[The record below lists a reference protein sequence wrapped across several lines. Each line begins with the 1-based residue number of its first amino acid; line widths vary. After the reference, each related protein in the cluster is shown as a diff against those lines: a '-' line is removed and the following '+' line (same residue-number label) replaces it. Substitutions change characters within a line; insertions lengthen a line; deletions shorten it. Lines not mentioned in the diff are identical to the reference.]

1 MTSNTGHRKKP
12 ARVAALLALLAIAAL
27 ALSACGG
34 GSSSSSSS
42 AGGSAGANGG
52 AGNAAADK
60 VAAVFTQRPTR
71 IPVTQPIGRP
81 IPSGKRIDFINC
93 GVTSCTI
100 LYNNL
105 VQAAKTVGW
114 TVKQINTQGTP
125 ETVQAAWKQAVN
137 DRPDAVIAS
146 GFPRAV
152 FAKQLKQLQAL
163 NIPVLEAS
171 TDDTV
176 GGGID
181 LMLNGPDAMPP
192 IGRILAAWVAKD
204 SGGKANTLYVD
215 LPNFGILKPV
225 HDSFVRYNGQ
235 FCASCKVDTL
245 DVPVTAIGKDVPDR
259 VVSYLRAHPDIN
271 YVAYSL
277 GALNVGVPAA
287 LRQAGLAD
295 KVKTIV
301 DVGDAENYQY
311 IASGQ
316 TQAATSFSNVEE
328 PWVWVD
334 ALARKFTGQSIAVD
348 RQAKMPLM
356 LITKSNLISTSAE
369 FPMVADYRQQWKKLW
384 GKG

>member
-1 MTSNTGHRKKP
+1 MFL
-12 ARVAALLALLAIAAL
+12 VAVLGIAAV

-34 GSSSSSSS
+34 GGDSTSSSGS
-42 AGGSAGANGG
+42 ASGGGSTAG
-52 AGNAAADK
+52 ADK
-60 VAAVFTQRPTR
+60 VAAQFAQRPTK
-71 IPVTQPIGRP
+71 IPVTQPVGKA

-146 GFPRAV
+146 GFPREV

-163 NIPVLEAS
+163 KIPVLEAS
-171 TDDTV
+171 TAEV
-176 GGGID
+176 EGGGID
-181 LMLNGPDAMPP
+181 LVLNGPKEMSP
-192 IGRILAAWVAKD
+192 IGQVLAAWIAKD
-204 SGGKANTLYVD
+204 SGAKAHTLYVD
-215 LPNFGILKPV
+215 LPNFTILKPV
-225 HDSFVRYNGQ
+225 HDYFARYYNQ
-235 FCASCKVDTL
+235 YCAGCKVDTL

-287 LRQAGLAD
+287 LRQAGLAN

-316 TQAATSFSNVEE
+316 TQAATSFRNVES
-328 PWVWVD
+328 PWGWVD

-348 RQAKMPLM
+348 RKAKLPLM
-356 LITKSNLISTSAE
+356 LITKDNLISTSAE
-369 FPMVADYRQQWKKLW
+369 FPMVADYQQQWKQLW

>member
-1 MTSNTGHRKKP
+1 MTSNPGHRKLP
-12 ARVAALLALLAIAAL
+12 ARFAALAALLAIAAV
-27 ALSACGG
+27 ALSACG
-34 GSSSSSSS
+34 GSSSSSSTGTS
-42 AGGSAGANGG
+42 SGGSGST
-52 AGNAAADK
+52 NAAADK
-60 VAAVFTQRPTR
+60 VAAQFAQRPTR
-71 IPVTQPIGRP
+71 IPVTAPIGKP
-81 IPSGKRIDFINC
+81 IPTGKQIDFINC

-105 VQAAKTVGW
+105 VQAAKTLGW
-114 TVKQINTQGTP
+114 SVKQINTQGTP
-125 ETVQAAWKQAVN
+125 ESVQAAWKQAVT
-137 DRPDAVIAS
+137 DKPDAVIAS

-152 FAKQLKQLQAL
+152 FAQQLKQLQAL
-163 NIPVLEAS
+163 KIPVLEAS
-171 TDDTV
+171 TDDV
-176 GGGID
+176 AGNGID
-181 LMLNGPDAMPP
+181 LILNGPEAMPP

-204 SGGKANTLYVD
+204 SGSNAHTLYVD

-225 HDSFVRYNGQ
+225 RDSFRRYYGD
-235 FCASCKVDTL
+235 FCSNCKLDTL

-259 VVSYLRAHPDIN
+259 IVSYLRAHPDIN

-277 GALNVGVPAA
+277 GSLNVGVPAA
-287 LRQAGLAD
+287 LRQAGLAN
-295 KVKTIV
+295 KVKIIV

-316 TQAATSFSNVEE
+316 TQAATAFSNVES

-356 LITKSNLISTSAE
+356 LITKANLISTSNE
-369 FPMVADYRQQWKKLW
+369 FPMVADYQQQWKQLW

>member
-1 MTSNTGHRKKP
+1 MTSNTRYP
-12 ARVAALLALLAIAAL
+12 RRARAVAFLALLAIAAV
-27 ALSACGG
+27 ALGACGG

-42 AGGSAGANGG
+42 TGSSSGG

-60 VAAVFTQRPTR
+60 VAAQFTQRPTR

-105 VQAAKTVGW
+105 VQAAKAVGW

-171 TDDTV
+171 TADV
-176 GGGID
+176 EGGGID
-181 LMLNGPDAMPP
+181 LILNGPKAMQP
-192 IGRILAAWVAKD
+192 IGQILAAWIAKD
-204 SGGKANTLYVD
+204 SAGNARTLYVD
-215 LPNFGILKPV
+215 LPNFTILKPV
-225 HDSFVRYNGQ
+225 HDYFGRYYREY
-235 FCASCKVDTL
+235 CASCKVDKL

-287 LRQAGLAD
+287 LRQAGLAN

-316 TQAATSFSNVEE
+316 TQAATSFSNVES

-334 ALARKFTGQSIAVD
+334 ALARKFTGQSITVD

-356 LITKSNLISTSAE
+356 LITKSNLISTANE
-369 FPMVADYRQQWKKLW
+369 FPMVADYQQQWKKLW
-384 GKG
+384 GKS

>member
-1 MTSNTGHRKKP
+1 MTSNTRPRKLP
-12 ARVAALLALLAIAAL
+12 ARIAALMALLAIAAV
-27 ALSACGG
+27 ALSACGSG
-34 GSSSSSSS
+34 SSSNGSSSSS
-42 AGGSAGANGG
+42 ATGGSG
-52 AGNAAADK
+52 GNAAADK
-60 VAAVFTQRPTR
+60 IAAQFTQRPTR
-71 IPVTQPIGRP
+71 IPITQPIGKP
-81 IPSGKRIDFINC
+81 IPTGKRIDFINC

-105 VQAAKTVGW
+105 AQAAKTVGW

-146 GFPRAV
+146 GFPREV

-171 TDDTV
+171 TADV
-176 GGGID
+176 EGGGID
-181 LMLNGPDAMPP
+181 LIINGPKAMQP
-192 IGRILAAWVAKD
+192 IGQILAAWIAKD
-204 SGGKANTLYVD
+204 SASKAHTLYVD
-215 LPNFGILKPV
+215 LPNFNILKPV
-225 HDSFVRYNGQ
+225 HDYFGRYYGKY
-235 FCASCKVDTL
+235 CASCKVDTL
-245 DVPVTAIGKDVPDR
+245 DIPVTAIGKDVPDR

-287 LRQAGLAD
+287 LRQAGLAN

-316 TQAATSFSNVEE
+316 TQAATSFSNVES

-334 ALARKFTGQSIAVD
+334 ALARKFTRQSIAVD
-348 RQAKMPLM
+348 RAATMPLM
-356 LITKSNLISTSAE
+356 LITKDNLISTANE
-369 FPMVADYRQQWKKLW
+369 FPMVADYQQQWKKLW

>member
-1 MTSNTGHRKKP
+1 MTSNPGHRKLP
-12 ARVAALLALLAIAAL
+12 ARVAALAALLANAAV
-27 ALSACGG
+27 ALSACG
-34 GSSSSSSS
+34 GSSSSSSTGAS
-42 AGGSAGANGG
+42 SGGTGATT
-52 AGNAAADK
+52 AAADK
-60 VAAVFTQRPTR
+60 VAAQFTQRPTR
-71 IPVTQPIGRP
+71 IPVTQPIGKP
-81 IPSGKRIDFINC
+81 IPTGKRIDFINC

-125 ETVQAAWKQAVN
+125 ETVQAAWKQAVT

-146 GFPRAV
+146 GFPREV

-163 NIPVLEAS
+163 KIPVLEAS
-171 TDDTV
+171 TAEV
-176 GGGID
+176 EGGGID
-181 LMLNGPDAMPP
+181 LVLNGPKEMSP
-192 IGRILAAWVAKD
+192 IGQVLAAWIAKD
-204 SGGKANTLYVD
+204 SGAKAHTLYVA
-215 LPNFGILKPV
+215 LPTFTILKPV
-225 HDSFVRYNGQ
+225 HDYFARYYNQ
-235 FCASCKVDTL
+235 YCAGCKVDTL

-287 LRQAGLAD
+287 LRQAGLAN

-316 TQAATSFSNVEE
+316 TQAATSFSNVES

-348 RQAKMPLM
+348 RKAKLPLM
-356 LITKSNLISTSAE
+356 LITKDNLISTSAE
-369 FPMVADYRQQWKKLW
+369 FPMVADYQQQWKHLW

>member
-1 MTSNTGHRKKP
+1 MTSNTRNRTVP
-12 ARVAALLALLAIAAL
+12 ARVAAFAALLALAAL

-34 GSSSSSSS
+34 SSSSGGSAS
-42 AGGSAGANGG
+42 AGGASNT
-52 AGNAAADK
+52 AAAR
-60 VAAVFTQRPTR
+60 VAAQFTERPTR
-71 IPVTQPIGRP
+71 IPVTQPIGKP
-81 IPSGKRIDFINC
+81 IPTGKRIDFINC

-100 LYNNL
+100 LYKNL
-105 VQAAKTVGW
+105 VEAAKTVGW

-146 GFPRAV
+146 GFPREV
-152 FAKQLKQLQAL
+152 FAQQLKQLQAL
-163 NIPVLEAS
+163 KIPVLEAS
-171 TDDTV
+171 TADV
-176 GGGID
+176 EGGGID
-181 LMLNGPDAMPP
+181 LILNGPKAMQP
-192 IGRILAAWVAKD
+192 IGQILAAWIAKD
-204 SGGKANTLYVD
+204 SGGRAHTLYVD
-215 LPNFGILKPV
+215 LPNFTILKPV
-225 HDSFVRYNGQ
+225 HDYFGRYYKQ
-235 FCASCKVDTL
+235 YCSSCKVDTL
-245 DVPVTAIGKDVPDR
+245 NVPVTAIGKDVPDR

-287 LRQAGLAD
+287 LRQAGLSN

-316 TQAATSFSNVEE
+316 TQAATSFSNVES

-334 ALARKFTGQSIAVD
+334 ALARIFTGQSIQPD
-348 RQAKMPLM
+348 RQATMPLM
-356 LITKSNLISTSAE
+356 LITKDNLISTANE
-369 FPMVADYRQQWKKLW
+369 FPMVANYQQQWKQLW

>member
-1 MTSNTGHRKKP
+1 MTSISPRRSRLARP
-12 ARVAALLALLAIAAL
+12 AILAAVLAVAAI

-34 GSSSSSSS
+34 GASGGTSSS
-42 AGGSAGANGG
+42 GAGASGHG
-52 AGNAAADK
+52 STAAAAK
-60 VAAVFTQRPTR
+60 IATQFAQRPTQ
-71 IPVTQPIGRP
+71 IPVSQPIGKP
-81 IPSGKRIDFINC
+81 IPTGKRIDFINC

-125 ETVQAAWKQAVN
+125 ETVQAAWKQAVS

-152 FAKQLKQLQAL
+152 FAKQLKQLQAA

-171 TDDTV
+171 TADFE

-181 LMLNGPDAMPP
+181 LILNGPKAMSP
-192 IGRILAAWVAKD
+192 IGQVLAAWIAKD
-204 SGGKANTLYVD
+204 SGAKAHTLYVD
-215 LPNFGILKPV
+215 LPNFTILKPV
-225 HDSFVRYNGQ
+225 HDYFARYYSQ
-235 FCASCKVDTL
+235 YCAGCKVDTL
-245 DVPVTAIGKDVPDR
+245 DIPVTAIGKDVPDR

-287 LRQAGLAD
+287 LRQAGLAN

-316 TQAATSFSNVEE
+316 TQAATSFSNVES

-334 ALARKFTGQSIAVD
+334 ALARRFTGQSIAVD
-348 RQAKMPLM
+348 RRAKLPLM

-369 FPMVADYRQQWKKLW
+369 FPMVADYQQQWKKLW